1 MTDLPP
7 PEPLFLPGDPD
18 PAFATLHRP
27 ALDRAAGTAVLLS
40 PPFGWEEV
48 CSYRGLRQW
57 ATRLAQ
63 AGYPALR
70 LTFPGTGDAGG
81 DPWDP
86 DRLRAWTAS
95 VAAAADLLRSE
106 AGARRVTAV
115 GLGLGGLVACLATAE
130 GAAVD
135 DLVLWATPSRGRS
148 LVRALRAFS
157 KLESAAFY
165 EGLPAPPPVPEG
177 DFDAGGFVLTAATL
191 SDLEAVDL
199 GKLQLPAPAGRRALL
214 LARDGLAPDEALR
227 ERLVSLGVAVQTAAG
242 EGYGDLTSHP
252 QTATAPLAVMMTV
265 ERWLAEAPPGAS
277 DRTGE
282 PASYPPVA
290 AQAEIRVGD
299 VAVRETALSIP
310 QAFGQMAAILTEPL
324 ERPAGDTAVILLNAG
339 AVRRT
344 GPSRM
349 WVEAARRWAAA
360 GVLALR
366 LDVEGIG
373 DADGDGTSYR
383 DDAALYTPAF
393 VPQVLAAVDFLQARG
408 VASRFV
414 LGGLCSGA
422 YWSFHAAL
430 QDSRISAVLLLN
442 PRVLIWSD
450 ELAPARDMRALLT
463 QRPSLSRI
471 RRLATGPRLRAFTRW
486 LAGAPLRLW
495 RRLSTGQAP
504 AAKTELAL
512 DAALERLVT
521 SGTRTLLLFSD
532 HEPLHDELE
541 RTGRLATLATRPN
554 VVVEYVPVRDHTM
567 RPTWSQNAARA
578 AMDRVVLGSGPEEV
592 SRG

>member
-1 MTDLPP
+1 MSDLPP

-27 ALDRAAGTAVLLS
+27 VLDRRVGTAVLLC

-48 CSYRGLRQW
+48 CSYRGLRFW
-57 ATRLAQ
+57 ATRLAL
-63 AGYPALR
+63 AGHPALR

-81 DPWDP
+81 DPRDP

-95 VAAAADLLRSE
+95 VTAAADLLRSE
-106 AGARRVTAV
+106 AGGGRVTAV
-115 GLGLGGLVACLATAE
+115 GLGLGGLVACLAAAR

-157 KLESAAFY
+157 KLESAGFY
-165 EGLPAPPPVPEG
+165 EGLAAPPAPAEG
-177 DFDAGGFVLTAATL
+177 DLDAGGFVLTAETL
-191 SDLEAVDL
+191 AELEAVDL
-199 GKLQLPAPAGRRALL
+199 RQLQLPAPVGRRALL
-214 LARDGLAPDEALR
+214 LERDGLAPDEALR

-242 EGYGDLTSHP
+242 DGYADLTSHP
-252 QTATAPLAVMMTV
+252 QTATPPLAVIATV
-265 ERWLAEAPPGAS
+265 ERWLAEP
-277 DRTGE
+277 
-282 PASYPPVA
+282 PPVGTVSPGRTA
-290 AQAEIRVGD
+290 EPTAGAEIRVGD
-299 VAVRETALSIP
+299 GSVRDTALLIP
-310 QAFGQMAAILTEPL
+310 AGFGQMAAVLAEPL

-349 WVEAARRWAAA
+349 WVQAARRWAAR
-360 GVLALR
+360 GVPVLR

-373 DADGDGTSYR
+373 DANGDGSPYR

-408 VASRFV
+408 VAQRFV

-430 QDSRISAVLLLN
+430 ADSRISAVLLLN

-450 ELAPARDMRALLT
+450 ELAPARDMRAVLT

-486 LAGAPLRLW
+486 LAGAPLRAW
-495 RRLSTGQAP
+495 RRLSTGQS
-504 AAKTELAL
+504 AAAQTEVAL
-512 DAALERLVT
+512 DAALERLVA
-521 SGTRTLLLFSD
+521 SGTRMLLLFSD
-532 HEPLHDELE
+532 HEPLHDELD
-541 RTGRLATLATRPN
+541 RTGRLATLAARPN
-554 VVVEYVPVRDHTM
+554 VTVEYIPVRDHTM
-567 RPTWSQNAARA
+567 RPAWSQTAVQA
-578 AMDRVVLGSGPEEV
+578 AMDRVVLPYV
-592 SRG
+592 QT